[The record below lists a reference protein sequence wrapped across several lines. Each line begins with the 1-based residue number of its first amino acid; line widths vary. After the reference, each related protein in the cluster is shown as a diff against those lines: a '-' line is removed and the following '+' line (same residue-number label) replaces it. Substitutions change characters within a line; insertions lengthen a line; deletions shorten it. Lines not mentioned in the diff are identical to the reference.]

1 MLDPSLS
8 ENEPLV
14 PRGSDHWPYPEEYH
28 VRCHARGL
36 LGLPCSHDT
45 QNVTDQIVKV
55 DETETVLYRHHRL
68 RSCAS
73 PVKGL
78 TADILV
84 RTRGRHDVQGSRV
97 LMVVPTDSCRGYRL

>member
-1 MLDPSLS
+1 M
-8 ENEPLV
+8 
-14 PRGSDHWPYPEEYH
+14 PRGSADWPYPEEFH
-28 VRCHARGL
+28 VSSISL
-36 LGLPCSHDT
+36 LGRDEVTILFSVTT
-45 QNVTDQIVKV
+45 QNVSDQIIKV

-84 RTRGRHDVQGSRV
+84 RHQ
-97 LMVVPTDSCRGYRL
+97 M